1 MGWRKGTNSPSVRV
15 THPRASTT
23 VRGDI
28 SVHVCTINDGG
39 EVAVVVMPQGSEEID
54 SHHGPGQLGE
64 ILQWGGTVA
73 MVHQNTFTTQCFTTQ
88 CFTTVYLVFHLPPS
102 QPPQKSRC
110 LASSPLP
117 QTPEGGGMK
126 QQPYCYVHPLSCQH
140 SLEELS
146 QHYSCCIPQQTT
158 R

>member
-15 THPRASTT
+15 THPRAPTT

-64 ILQWGGTVA
+64 ILQWGGGPSPWYTKILLLPSVLLPS
-73 MVHQNTFTTQCFTTQ
+73 VLLPSVLLPFT
-88 CFTTVYLVFHLPPS
+88 
-102 QPPQKSRC
+102 
-110 LASSPLP
+110 
-117 QTPEGGGMK
+117 
-126 QQPYCYVHPLSCQH
+126 
-140 SLEELS
+140 
-146 QHYSCCIPQQTT
+146 
-158 R
+158 